1 MSEIADL
8 KKLLEQEQSKILSLE
23 SEKALLRAELSLKRR
38 ELESLD
44 KRSNERLNASITAF
58 RRHRNFYENILDNVP
73 AEIIVADNKFKFI
86 YLNPR
91 VEEKEE
97 IRDYLIGRD
106 DFDFCRIKKRPL
118 AIAENRRNMYFQVQK
133 TKSLCEWVEE
143 FEDNDDKRYFLRRLL
158 PILNTEEEIELY
170 IAYSL
175 EITESVQYR
184 EELISAR
191 DIAQKATL
199 AKSEFLSKISHE
211 IRTPLNAII
220 GLTNILF
227 QEEHRE
233 EQVNYLQA
241 MKFSADTLLGI
252 VNEVLDFSKIE
263 AGKLSFEQ
271 IPFNLNHLLQ
281 GIERTFSFKLNE
293 LGINFKI
300 ESEDG
305 MPPFLIGDRVKLN
318 QIFLNLVGNAVKFTR
333 QGEIS
338 IEAEIES
345 QDDKTIEVVFSISD
359 TGVGIAADKLET
371 VFESFTQEGDDTT
384 RKFGGTGLG
393 LTITRKFI
401 EAQGGKIWLES
412 SAGEGSTFYFKLAF
426 GYEFEPRIEKD
437 NAQWSKN
444 FDSIGTK
451 RILVAEDNLMN
462 QLVLRKLLERWS
474 PSILFVD
481 NGKEAIKALE
491 NESFDLAFF
500 DVQMPIMDGIEAV
513 QLWRKKEALSAIER
527 TPIIALTA
535 DAFKESRDRVL
546 VAGMDDFLSK
556 PIEVSELRRV
566 LAKFLLD

>member
-1 MSEIADL
+1 MSELEEL
-8 KKLLEQEQSKILSLE
+8 KSLLAKEQAKVLSLE
-23 SEKALLRAELSLKRR
+23 NEKALLKSELSLKRR
-38 ELESLD
+38 ELDSLD
-44 KRSNERLNASITAF
+44 KRSNERLNASINAL

-73 AEIIVADNKFKFI
+73 AEIIVADEKFKFV

-91 VEEKEE
+91 VEESEE

-106 DFDFCRIKKRPL
+106 DFDFCRIKKKSL
-118 AIAENRRNMYFQVQK
+118 AIAENRRNMYLQVQT
-133 TKSLCEWVEE
+133 TKSMCEWVEE
-143 FEDNDDKRYFLRRLL
+143 VGEQESKKYFLRRLL
-158 PILNTEEEIELY
+158 PFLNTEDKIELY

-184 EELISAR
+184 EELIGAR

-211 IRTPLNAII
+211 IRTPLTAII

-227 QEEHRE
+227 QDEKRE

-241 MKFSADTLLGI
+241 MKYSADTLLGI

-263 AGKLSFEQ
+263 AGKLSFEKA
-271 IPFNLNHLLQ
+271 PFDLNHLLR

-293 LGINFKI
+293 LGIDFRI
-300 ESEDG
+300 EVEDG
-305 MPPFLIGDRVKLN
+305 IPPFLIGDRVKLN
-318 QIFLNLVGNAVKFTR
+318 QIFLNLVGNAVKFTK
-333 QGEIS
+333 QGEIL

-345 QDDKTIEVVFSISD
+345 QDLNSLQILFSVSD
-359 TGVGIAADKLET
+359 TGAGIAPDKLES
-371 VFESFTQEGDDTT
+371 VFESFTQEGEDTT
-384 RKFGGTGLG
+384 RKYGGTGLG
-393 LTITRKFI
+393 LTITKKFI

-412 SAGEGSTFYFKLAF
+412 KPGEGSTFYFKLAF
-426 GYEFEPRIEKD
+426 GFEFEPRVEKD
-437 NAQWSKN
+437 NGQWSKN
-444 FDSIGTK
+444 LDAVASK

-462 QLVLRKLLERWS
+462 QLVLRKLLERWN

-481 NGKEAIKALE
+481 DGKKAVEALE
-491 NESFDLAFF
+491 SESFDLAFF
-500 DVQMPIMDGIEAV
+500 DVQMPIMDGITAV
-513 QLWRKKEALSAIER
+513 ETWREKESLLGTNK

-546 VAGMDDFLSK
+546 AAGMDDFLSK

-566 LAKFLLD
+566 LAKYLSD

>member
-1 MSEIADL
+1 MNEVEDL
-8 KKLLEQEQSKILSLE
+8 KKLLEQEQAKVLALE
-23 SEKALLRAELSLKRR
+23 SEKSLLRAELSLKRR

-44 KRSNERLNASITAF
+44 KRSNERLNASITAL

-73 AEIIVADNKFKFI
+73 AEIIVADSKFKFV
-86 YLNPR
+86 YLNPK

-106 DFDFCRIKKRPL
+106 DFDFCRIKKRPI
-118 AIAENRRNMYFQVQK
+118 AIAENRRKMYFQVKK
-133 TKSLCEWVEE
+133 TKSLCEWAEE
-143 FEDNDDKRYFLRRLL
+143 FEDKEGTKYFLRRLL
-158 PILNTEEEIELY
+158 PFLNTEEDIELY

-263 AGKLSFEQ
+263 AGKLSFEK
-271 IPFNLNHLLQ
+271 IPFSLEHLLK

-293 LGINFKI
+293 QGIDFKI
-300 ESEDG
+300 EAEDG
-305 MPPFLIGDRVKLN
+305 IPPFLVGDRVKLN
-318 QIFLNLVGNAVKFTR
+318 QIFLNLVGNAVKFTSK
-333 QGEIS
+333 GEIS

-345 QDDKTIEVVFSISD
+345 QDDKIIEIVFAVSD
-359 TGVGIAADKLET
+359 SGVGIASDKLET
-371 VFESFTQEGDDTT
+371 VFESFSQEGDDTS

-412 SAGEGSTFYFKLAF
+412 KSGEGSTFFFKLAF
-426 GYEFEPRIEKD
+426 GYELEPRVEKD
-437 NAQWSKN
+437 NLQWSKN
-444 FDSIGTK
+444 FDAISTK

-462 QLVLRKLLERWS
+462 QLVLRKLMERWR

-481 NGKEAIKALE
+481 NGEEAIKALE
-491 NESFDLAFF
+491 AESFDLAFF
-500 DVQMPIMDGIEAV
+500 DVQMPIMDGIQAV
-513 QLWRKKEALSAIER
+513 ELWRKKEALSLQPK

-535 DAFKESRDRVL
+535 DAFKESRDRAL
-546 VAGMDDFLSK
+546 IAGMDDFLSK

-566 LAKFLLD
+566 LAKFLLH